1 MAFVPVYESHFNG
14 PPFMPIQN
22 LFRTLIFFITLAITT
37 TSHADN
43 YLPSKTMSAMQ
54 AAPHVNI
61 YSVKHPFPG
70 VLSGG
75 QPSQEELETAKAE
88 GFKTIINLRM
98 PNEMK
103 EWDEPSKVKALGMK
117 YIAIPVGNANDINV
131 KNSSILIAA
140 LEDQNNY
147 PVLIH
152 CASGNRVGA
161 LFALDAY
168 NSAKMNKATALQI
181 GRDSGLTS
189 LEPAVAGKL
198 K

>member
-1 MAFVPVYESHFNG
+1 MFIKNT
-14 PPFMPIQN
+14 
-22 LFRTLIFFITLAITT
+22 FRALTLFITFAITT
-37 TSHADN
+37 ISYADN
-43 YLPSKTMSAMQ
+43 YLPSQSMEVMKG
-54 AAPHVNI
+54 APHINI
-61 YSVKHPFPG
+61 YGAKHPFPG

-75 QPSQEELETAKAE
+75 QPTKEQIVIAKNE

-98 PNEMK
+98 PNEMT
-103 EWDEPSKVKALGMK
+103 EWNEPAKVKALGMQ

-131 KNSSILIAA
+131 KNSSTLVAA

-168 NSAKMNKATALQI
+168 NNAKMSKEKALKI
-181 GRDSGLTS
+181 GRDSGLVS
-189 LEPAVAGKL
+189 LEPAVSAKL
-198 K
+198 N